1 MTDEKSRTIYLLS
14 DGTCR
19 TCEAVVKAV
28 LVQFDETDVRV
39 VRKPNVRRPETVTEL
54 VRKAA
59 DEHAVV
65 FYTLVYDKA
74 RAAIQETARELMVP
88 TVDLLEPVM
97 VALFDL
103 FKHTPRRQPGILYKS
118 NQDYY
123 DRLVAV
129 EFTIHHDDGLRIH
142 ELGEA
147 DIVLVG
153 VSRASKST
161 TCFYL
166 AYSGVRAANV
176 PLFADQD
183 VPPELLGID
192 QRRIIGLTI
201 NPYRLRSVREAR
213 LRGWGMEVTHS
224 YADHQHIAHELRI
237 VHELMARHGWQCID
251 VSYKAIEEI
260 AREARQML
268 EDSGAGLRPRE
279 S

>member
-1 MTDEKSRTIYLLS
+1 MTDKEPRTIYLLS

-28 LVQFDETDVRV
+28 LVQFDDTDVRV
-39 VRKPNVRRPETVTEL
+39 VRKANVRRPETVTEL

-123 DRLVAV
+123 DRLDAV

-183 VPPELLGID
+183 VPPELLGIEPCPHPPLGD
-192 QRRIIGLTI
+192 IH
-201 NPYRLRSVREAR
+201 
-213 LRGWGMEVTHS
+213 W
-224 YADHQHIAHELRI
+224 
-237 VHELMARHGWQCID
+237 
-251 VSYKAIEEI
+251 KAVYGCDIS
-260 AREARQML
+260 A
-268 EDSGAGLRPRE
+268 AGLLQKTLAAQTRNWRKKNMMSVQPRQYLYHRPFSSYSPCSTCTAPARFLKKLAL
-279 S
+279 